1 MPRNL
6 YKKAKISS
14 PRLYPLR
21 GMAWFNMASQRC
33 KVQLAPPTGKIFEI
47 QDGHANSEIGYEP
60 IHLTK
65 NSTCIDILFS
75 SQTKLTNWIWCAFF
89 VISKRHHQI
98 ICAKFD
104 LRVFYPPPYV
114 RNVWHFKQA
123 NIELIKWA
131 IDNFE

>member
-14 PRLYPLR
+14 PRHYPLR
-21 GMAWFNMASQRC
+21 EMAWFNMASQMC

-75 SQTKLTNWIWCAFF
+75 SQANL
-89 VISKRHHQI
+89 VIESGVHSLLNPNCHHQI
-98 ICAKFD
+98 IFAKFD

-114 RNVWHFKQA
+114 RNVWHYKQA
-123 NIELIKWA
+123 NIELIRWA
-131 IDNFE
+131 IDNFD